1 LRAADWKED
10 WLMFKAKID
19 VTLKK
24 SVLDPQGQ
32 TILQALH
39 SLGFKGVESLRAGKH
54 FEVTVNSGDRKKA
67 EEEIKTMC
75 DRLLINPII
84 EDYSYQLEEV

>member
-1 LRAADWKED
+1 
-10 WLMFKAKID
+10 MFKAKVD

-32 TILQALH
+32 TVLQALH
-39 SLGFKGVESLRAGKH
+39 SLGFKHVEGLRVGKH
-54 FEVTVNSGDRKKA
+54 FELMLHSSNRAKA
-67 EEEIKTMC
+67 ESDIKVMC

-84 EDYSYQLEEV
+84 EEYSFQLEEVK

>member
-1 LRAADWKED
+1 
-10 WLMFKAKID
+10 MFKAKVD

-32 TILQALH
+32 TVLQALH
-39 SLGFKGVESLRAGKH
+39 SLGFKGIESLRAGKH
-54 FEVTVNSGDRKKA
+54 FEITLNSGDRKKA
-67 EEEIKTMC
+67 EADIKAMC

-84 EDYSYQLEEV
+84 EDYTFQLEESK

>member
-1 LRAADWKED
+1 
-10 WLMFKAKID
+10 MYKAKVD

-32 TILQALH
+32 TVLQALH
-39 SLGFKGVESLRAGKH
+39 SLGFKDVQNLRVGKH
-54 FEVTVNSGDRKKA
+54 FEVTLNSGDLKKA
-67 EEEIKTMC
+67 EVEIKNMC

-84 EDYSYQLEEV
+84 EDYTYRLEEAR

>member
-1 LRAADWKED
+1 
-10 WLMFKAKID
+10 MFRAKID

-39 SLGFKGVESLRAGKH
+39 SLGFKGVDGLRAGKH
-54 FEVTVNSGDRKKA
+54 FEVTLNSGDRKKA
-67 EEEIKTMC
+67 ETDVKTMC
-75 DRLLINPII
+75 DKLLINPII
-84 EDYSYQLEEV
+84 EDYTFQLEEVR

>member
-1 LRAADWKED
+1 
-10 WLMFKAKID
+10 MFKAKID

-32 TILQALH
+32 TVLQALH
-39 SLGFKGVESLRAGKH
+39 SLGFKNVESLRAGKH
-54 FEVTVNSGDRKKA
+54 FELTLNSGDRRKA
-67 EEEIKTMC
+67 EADLKTMC

-84 EDYSYQLEEV
+84 EDYSFQLEEAK

>member
-1 LRAADWKED
+1 
-10 WLMFKAKID
+10 MYKAKVD

-32 TILQALH
+32 TVLQALH
-39 SLGFKGVESLRAGKH
+39 SLGFKGVQNLRVGKH
-54 FEVTVNSGDRKKA
+54 FEVTLNSGDLKKA
-67 EEEIKTMC
+67 EAEIKNMC

-84 EDYSYQLEEV
+84 EDYTYRLEEAR